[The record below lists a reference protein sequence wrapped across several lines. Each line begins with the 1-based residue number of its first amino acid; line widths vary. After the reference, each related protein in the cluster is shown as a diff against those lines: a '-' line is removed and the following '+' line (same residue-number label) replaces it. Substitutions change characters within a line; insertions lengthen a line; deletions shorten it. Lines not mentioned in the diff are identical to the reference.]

1 MKKTNWIPLKWPSF
15 PEIPIDMYKF
25 SPGSPPKPYAAG
37 YQTLAGEAAHATL
50 PTLNESRSTEDA
62 AEDPSPGRAS
72 TTSASDSED
81 DMMLKGNLE
90 KKGIMTGNMI

>member
-1 MKKTNWIPLKWPSF
+1 
-15 PEIPIDMYKF
+15 MYKF

-50 PTLNESRSTEDA
+50 PTLNESPSTEDA

-81 DMMLKGNLE
+81 EMMLKVNLE
-90 KKGIMTGNMI
+90 KDEKGGL